1 MTIGLHIVC
10 IFVSSKDLM
19 KKIVILASGSGTNAE
34 NIVRYFEDSDLAR
47 VDAIITNNRKAGVI
61 DKARKLGISCFVFE
75 NQSVETGDL
84 AKKLNSLSPDLIV
97 LAGYLR
103 LIPEDI
109 IGAFPKRIIN
119 IHPSLLPDYGGVGM
133 YGKYVHQAVVEN
145 EDEVSGITIHYVSKD
160 YDEGEVIFQEEV
172 EIDIEDEWQDVDY
185 KVRELEYKHYTE
197 VIEYLLP
204 DL

>member
-10 IFVSSKDLM
+10 IFVSSKKLM
-19 KKIVILASGSGTNAE
+19 KKIVILASGSGTNAD

-47 VDAIITNNRKAGVI
+47 VDGIITNNRKAGVI
-61 DKARKLGISCFVFE
+61 DKARKLGISCFVFD
-75 NQSVETGDL
+75 NQSVDNGDL
-84 AKKLNSLSPDLIV
+84 AKKLNSLAPDLIV

-109 IGAFPKRIIN
+109 INAFPKRIIN
-119 IHPSLLPDYGGVGM
+119 IHPSLLPDYGGAGM
-133 YGKYVHQAVVEN
+133 YGKYVHQAVVAN
-145 EDEVSGITIHYVSKD
+145 EEEVSGITIHYVSKE
-160 YDEGEVIFQEEV
+160 YDEGEIIFQEEV
-172 EIDIEDEWQDVDY
+172 EIDIEDEWEDVDY
-185 KVRELEYKHYTE
+185 KIRELEHKHYTE